1 MVDLGQHLFADAV
14 ETPAAHGVAA
24 LRLSELVARVPPAQ
38 LRRPRCGDHHVLML
52 VAMGHGR
59 HAVDFV
65 EYPCRPGTVLWG
77 RPGQVH
83 QFGGQPGLD
92 ATLLVFPPG
101 LLLPSPALNPLLDDP
116 TAPVCWLP
124 TGEDEDA
131 IIAEVTQLA
140 IDAARYPSGDPVG
153 TDLLRHELAVLLTR
167 VASLAGVAAG
177 GSGGSGG
184 DVMARFRREV
194 EASFARTRRV
204 EDYADRLG
212 YSVRT
217 LTRACLA
224 ATGQSAKQVLDARV
238 ALAAKRLL
246 GCSDVPVAE
255 IGRRLGFP
263 EPTNFGRFFLRET
276 GQTPGDFRAAHAI
289 PRPRASVER

>member
-1 MVDLGQHLFADAV
+1 MVDLGQFQFAGV
-14 ETPAAHGVAA
+14 RPAAAAPGIAA
-24 LRLSELVARVPPAQ
+24 LRLSELAAGMSAEE
-38 LRRPRCGDHHVLML
+38 LHRPRCGAYHLLML

-65 EYPCRPGTVLWG
+65 EYACRPGTVLWG

-83 QFGGQPGLD
+83 QFSGQPGFD
-92 ATLLVFPPG
+92 ATLLVFTPDLLAPG
-101 LLLPSPALNPLLDDP
+101 PALAPLLDDP

-140 IDAARYPSGDPVG
+140 TDCARFPPGDPVG
-153 TDLLRHELAVLLTR
+153 AELLRHQLAVLLTR
-167 VASLAGVAAG
+167 VAVLSRAEATDVPA
-177 GSGGSGG
+177 G
-184 DVMARFRREV
+184 DVMSRFRREI
-194 EASFARTRRV
+194 EASFTRTRRV
-204 EDYADRLG
+204 EDYAAQLG

-224 ATGQSAKQVLDARV
+224 ATGYSAKQVLDARV
-238 ALAAKRLL
+238 ALEAKRLL
-246 GCSDVPVAE
+246 GCSEVPVAE

-276 GQTPGDFRAAHAI
+276 GQTPGDFRAAHAVH
-289 PRPRASVER
+289 PHAKAADR

>member
-1 MVDLGQHLFADAV
+1 MVDLGQFPFAGV
-14 ETPAAHGVAA
+14 CPAAAAPGIAA
-24 LRLSELVARVPPAQ
+24 LRLSELAAGMSAED
-38 LRRPRCGDHHVLML
+38 LRRPRCGAYHVLML

-65 EYPCRPGTVLWG
+65 EYACRPGTVLWG

-83 QFGGQPGLD
+83 QFSGQPGFD
-92 ATLLVFPPG
+92 ATLLVFTPDLLAPG
-101 LLLPSPALNPLLDDP
+101 RALAPLLDDP

-131 IIAEVTQLA
+131 IIAEVTQLTT
-140 IDAARYPSGDPVG
+140 DCARFPTGDPVG
-153 TDLLRHELAVLLTR
+153 MELLRHQLAVLLTR
-167 VASLAGVAAG
+167 VAALSRADAPGVPVG
-177 GSGGSGG
+177 E
-184 DVMARFRREV
+184 VMTWFRREI
-194 EASFARTRRV
+194 EASFTRTRRV
-204 EDYADRLG
+204 EDYAAQLG

-224 ATGQSAKQVLDARV
+224 ATGCSAKQVLDARV
-238 ALAAKRLL
+238 ALEAKRLL
-246 GCSDVPVAE
+246 GCSEIPVAQ

-276 GQTPGDFRAAHAI
+276 GQTPGDFRAAHAVPS
-289 PRPRASVER
+289 PRKAADR

>member
-1 MVDLGQHLFADAV
+1 MVDLGQLSFDWPGSAA
-14 ETPAAHGVAA
+14 PARHVRA
-24 LRLSELVARVPPAQ
+24 LRLSELAERMPADD
-38 LRRPRCGDHHVLML
+38 LSRPQRGRYHLLML

-83 QFGGQPGLD
+83 QFGGQPGFD
-92 ATLLVFPPG
+92 ATLLVFPPD
-101 LLLPSPALNPLLDDP
+101 LLAPSRALAPLLDDP

-131 IIAEVTQLA
+131 IIAEVAQLA
-140 IDAARYPSGDPVG
+140 TDCGRYPAGDPVG
-153 TDLLRHELAVLLTR
+153 SDLLRHQLAVLLTR
-167 VASLAGVAAG
+167 VAALARAEACAPA
-177 GSGGSGG
+177 G
-184 DVMARFRREV
+184 DVMARFRHEV

-204 EDYADRLG
+204 EDYAALLG

-224 ATGQSAKQVLDARV
+224 ATGYSAKQVLDARV
-238 ALAAKRLL
+238 ALEAKRLL

-255 IGRRLGFP
+255 VGRRLGFP

-276 GQTPGDFRAAHAI
+276 GLTPGDFRAAHAL
-289 PRPRASVER
+289 PRPRTPADR